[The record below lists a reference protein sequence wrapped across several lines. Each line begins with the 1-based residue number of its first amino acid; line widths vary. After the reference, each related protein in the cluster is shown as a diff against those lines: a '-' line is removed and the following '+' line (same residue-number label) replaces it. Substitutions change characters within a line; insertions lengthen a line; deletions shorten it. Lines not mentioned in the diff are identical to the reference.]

1 MDYTNTIDKNRG
13 RLADNLAIL
22 RDLSKEEYPNL
33 YHLFHRTSAWRTL
46 EAVYGVM
53 KDMEKAL
60 YVSGG
65 GVFFFAISERYL
77 MRWWNK
83 ERDGA
88 PLGSLSTWH
97 GSLILLIHCG
107 L

>member
-1 MDYTNTIDKNRG
+1 M
-13 RLADNLAIL
+13 
-22 RDLSKEEYPNL
+22 
-33 YHLFHRTSAWRTL
+33 
-46 EAVYGVM
+46 M
-53 KDMEKAL
+53 DMEKAL